1 MEFPQFEFIIKRI
14 FYFFLL
20 LIVSEYSRFEPF
32 PVWVLL
38 MTRMQ

>member
-20 LIVSEYSRFEPF
+20 LIFE
-32 PVWVLL
+32 VLKL
-38 MTRMQ
+38 SFYYELHHKYRYQY